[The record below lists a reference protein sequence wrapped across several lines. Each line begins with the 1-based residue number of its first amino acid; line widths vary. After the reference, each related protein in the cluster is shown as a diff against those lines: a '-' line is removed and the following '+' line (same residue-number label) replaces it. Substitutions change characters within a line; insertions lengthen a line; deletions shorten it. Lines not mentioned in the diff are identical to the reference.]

1 MEMGESAF
9 KDGIVEQV
17 YNSILSYLSVESS
30 SISFPELVVP
40 TVLQLKAFLKKI
52 KTPKYTTKMKQLLD
66 KIKENSAFI
75 NSKRNEVSFGIA
87 DSKAVDDWEVSPV
100 YTS

>member
-1 MEMGESAF
+1 MEMAESAF
-9 KDGIVEQV
+9 KDGVVEQV
-17 YNSILSYLSVESS
+17 YKGILNYLSVESS

-40 TVLQLKAFLKKI
+40 TVLQLKAFIKKF
-52 KTPKYTTKMKQLLD
+52 KVPKYTTKMKQLLD

-75 NSKRNEVSFGIA
+75 DSKRNEVSFGIA
-87 DSKAVDDWEVSPV
+87 DSKAVNDWEVRPV